1 MKNRTAFIFLLA
13 INAALAAGDF
23 FAKTAATPDANDL
36 SNASVPVAWALV
48 LWFLGCVAWLPV
60 MRAPGFTRLV
70 ALSDAMGLV
79 MVATVGR
86 FFLGERL
93 TAREGVGVAFAI
105 TAIFFLGGE
114 R

>member
-1 MKNRTAFIFLLA
+1 MRNRTAFIFLIA

-23 FAKTAATPDANDL
+23 FAKTATMPDLDDVAGQN
-36 SNASVPVAWALV
+36 VPVAWALC

-79 MVATVGR
+79 MVALVGR

-93 TAREGVGVAFAI
+93 TTREGVGVSLAI
-105 TAIFFLGGE
+105 TAIFFLGRE
-114 R
+114 

>member
-1 MKNRTAFIFLLA
+1 MRNRTAIIFLLA

-23 FAKTAATPDANDL
+23 FAKTAAKPDPGDVSAPNEL
-36 SNASVPVAWALV
+36 IAWAVV
-48 LWFLGCVAWLPV
+48 LWFLACLAWLPV

-70 ALSDAMGLV
+70 ALSDAMGLL
-79 MVATVGR
+79 MVALVGR
-86 FFLGERL
+86 VFLHERL
-93 TAREGVGVAFAI
+93 TMREGVGVSLAL